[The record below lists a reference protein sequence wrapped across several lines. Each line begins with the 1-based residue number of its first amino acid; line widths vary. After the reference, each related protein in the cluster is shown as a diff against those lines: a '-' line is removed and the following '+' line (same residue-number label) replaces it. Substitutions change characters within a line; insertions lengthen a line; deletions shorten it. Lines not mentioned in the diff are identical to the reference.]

1 MVASII
7 PCSAFAGDMVSALSL
22 GSSWGSKSLGLAHG
36 FFPVMLIIGF
46 VVELLFSEPGEQP
59 NVRRTLWRAVLVFV
73 LLTKLG
79 SSAGGQTVYG
89 WACFQLA
96 GMSDSLTASL
106 APEDAFAKF
115 AEVSEKWLKE
125 LNNSSPSSVG
135 DVIALGGAGLGGVLF
150 SMLIGLAM
158 LIGQGAMWVMQEL
171 AKVLAILLYAIGPLA
186 LVFWLPKSSDSL
198 SRWLRTFIT
207 ILAWPVLSALILSIV
222 VAGGLKGLDGA
233 SPAFASI
240 ATALLLSVTACAVP
254 AIASALVGSSMGA
267 IGGGLS
273 ALTTAGSVGTVG
285 IAQMASKIPGAGRG
299 GED

>member
-1 MVASII
+1 
-7 PCSAFAGDMVSALSL
+7 MVSALSL
-22 GSSWGSKSLGLAHG
+22 AASWGSKSLGLAHG
-36 FFPVMLIIGF
+36 FFPVMVIIGF
-46 VVELLFSEPGEQP
+46 VVELLFGEPGEQP
-59 NVRRTLWRAVLVFV
+59 TVRRTLWRSVLVFV
-73 LLTKLG
+73 LLTSVG
-79 SSAGGQTVYG
+79 SSGHSGNQTIYS
-89 WACFQLA
+89 WACFQMA
-96 GMSDSLTASL
+96 SMSDSLTASL
-106 APEDAFAKF
+106 APENAFAKF
-115 AEVSEKWLKE
+115 SEVSEKWLKE
-125 LNNSSPSSVG
+125 LNSSSPSSVG
-135 DVIALGGAGLGGVLF
+135 DVLALGGAGLGGVLF

-254 AIASALVGSSMGA
+254 AIASALVGSGMGA
-267 IGGGLS
+267 IGGGL
-273 ALTTAGSVGTVG
+273 ATLTMAGSVGT
-285 IAQMASKIPGAGRG
+285 G
-299 GED
+299 GVALATPSAVPPPAKQ